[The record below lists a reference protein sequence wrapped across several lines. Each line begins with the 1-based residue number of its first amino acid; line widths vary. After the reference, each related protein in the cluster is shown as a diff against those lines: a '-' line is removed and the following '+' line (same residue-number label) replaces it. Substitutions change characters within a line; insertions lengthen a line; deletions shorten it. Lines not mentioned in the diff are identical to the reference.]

1 VANVVRAWSVE
12 KRSFLRDWT
21 TQLNTPVTPHSPRAQ
36 SLSVEVPVLI
46 SEIFYSVQGE
56 GELVG
61 VPSVFVRTS
70 GCNLR
75 CGWCDTPYAS
85 WEPEGTQM
93 AVEEI
98 VSRVLAFPARHA
110 VLTGGEPM
118 AARDIGALARQL
130 RAVGKHITIETA
142 GTLPPEGVACDLAS
156 ISPKLSNS
164 TPAPGTISDA
174 WIERHE
180 RTRLQPAVIR
190 KWIENYDFQLKFVV
204 DTAADLKEILALLA
218 LLGTDVAPSKILLM
232 PEGTDMDSL
241 SGREAFLLE
250 ACKTHGYRYCH
261 RLHIQLFGNTKGT

>member
-1 VANVVRAWSVE
+1 M
-12 KRSFLRDWT
+12 
-21 TQLNTPVTPHSPRAQ
+21 
-36 SLSVEVPVLI
+36 PVLI

-61 VPSVFVRTS
+61 VPSIFVRTS

-75 CGWCDTPYAS
+75 CVWCDTPYAS
-85 WEPEGTQM
+85 WRPEGETM

-98 VSRVLAFPARHA
+98 VGRVLAFPAQHV

-118 AARDIGALARQL
+118 AARDIHDLAAQL
-130 RAVGKHITIETA
+130 RAYGRHITIETA
-142 GTLPPEGVACDLAS
+142 GTLPPDGIACDLAS

-164 TPAPGTISDA
+164 TPALGALPSV

-180 RTRLQPAVIR
+180 RTRLQPGVIR
-190 KWIENYDFQLKFVV
+190 QWIEQYDFQLKFVV
-204 DTAADLKEILALLA
+204 EGEADLAEIQALLA
-218 LLGTDVAPSKILLM
+218 TLGTDVAPWKVLLM
-232 PEGTDMDSL
+232 PQGTDLPTL
-241 SGREAFLLE
+241 SNRENFLLE